1 MTLFTSLQDPP
12 PQSSFSLLGP
22 VTSPVGDRG
31 MLSLEESPFPRSHI
45 IQAELDAW
53 SRKVSVVMGKGIT
66 AAAGWMGGSL
76 SKIGWVTAALLWPW
90 LGPDAATT
98 PRRHQSQRSAQEDQQ
113 AACTPRADHGLE
125 GSH

>member
-1 MTLFTSLQDPP
+1 
-12 PQSSFSLLGP
+12 
-22 VTSPVGDRG
+22 
-31 MLSLEESPFPRSHI
+31 MLSLEEGPFPRSHT

-98 PRRHQSQRSAQEDQQ
+98 PKEASEPKVSPRRSAGCLHTQSR
-113 AACTPRADHGLE
+113 P
-125 GSH
+125 